1 MEKHL
6 PSVTERKP
14 ERIQTKKQMNDAV
27 IVTK

>member
-14 ERIQTKKQMNDAV
+14 EGIQTKKQMNDAV